1 MAIAALI
8 DAGPLIA
15 AGSRRDQHHALSAK
29 FIDDFQGVLLT
40 TWPVLTEACHLMP
53 HPASVR
59 FMKWVSRGGIA
70 VHDIPQDA
78 LSEISGLMEKYSDLP
93 MDLADASLAWLA
105 ERTGI
110 RDIAT
115 FDERDFSVYRL
126 AGGKRFNNLL
136 ATRDR

>member
-1 MAIAALI
+1 
-8 DAGPLIA
+8 
-15 AGSRRDQHHALSAK
+15 
-29 FIDDFQGVLLT
+29 
-40 TWPVLTEACHLMP
+40 
-53 HPASVR
+53 
-59 FMKWVSRGGIA
+59 MKWVSRGGIA